1 MRLGIVIVTFECR
14 EFALA
19 CLQSI
24 TEHLPG
30 VLGDTV
36 VVDNASHDGTAAAT
50 RERFPKVSVIEKD
63 RNAGFAAAANTGMR
77 ALGNCDIL
85 CLLNP
90 DAELLDTGLLDAA
103 RYLDEH
109 PSLAVGGCRVEN
121 ADGSVQ
127 ASCRAF
133 PGHRTALFNRHS
145 LATKFLPGNR
155 WSQDYLMTSWPH
167 DEIRDVD
174 WVSGACMLIHG
185 RAIERFGY
193 LDPHYF
199 FSIEDVDYC
208 RRAHD
213 AGFGVIYYPMARVRH
228 LVGKSSKHNALTAMA
243 AHHRGMWRYY
253 RKHMRGN
260 AAMDSL
266 TAAGIGARL
275 GLHAG
280 SYALRLASRRLRNPK
295 RLRDA

>member
-1 MRLGIVIVTFECR
+1 MKLGIVVVTFECR

-24 TEHLPG
+24 GEQLPG
-30 VLGDTV
+30 ALSDTI
-36 VVDNASHDGTAAAT
+36 VVDNASQDGTAGAVRSA
-50 RERFPKVSVIEKD
+50 FPAVRVIEKG

-77 ALGNCDIL
+77 ALAGCDVL

-90 DAELLDTGLLDAA
+90 DAELLDGGLLDAA
-103 RYLDEH
+103 RYLDGH
-109 PSLAVGGCRVEN
+109 ASIGVAGCRVEN

-145 LATKFLPGNR
+145 LATKVLPGNR
-155 WSQDYLMTSWPH
+155 WSQDYLMTSWGH
-167 DEIRDVD
+167 DEIRNVD
-174 WVSGACMLIHG
+174 WVSGACMLIHR
-185 RAIERFGY
+185 RAIERLGY

-208 RRAHD
+208 RRARD

-243 AHHRGMWRYY
+243 AHHQGMWRYY
-253 RKHMRGN
+253 RKHMRAN
-260 AAMDSL
+260 PAMDVL

-275 GLHAG
+275 GLQAG
-280 SYALRLASRRLRNPK
+280 SYAIRSTFSKLRSARL
-295 RLRDA
+295 